1 MAILRPAATLSKLF
15 LIATWVMQE
24 ISAELAEQAGTHQR
38 FAFELRTISFISLL
52 LRHMTPPYALSRTFK
67 GVHETGAGPNCGR

>member
-24 ISAELAEQAGTHQR
+24 ISAELAEQAGMWR
-38 FAFELRTISFISLL
+38 
-52 LRHMTPPYALSRTFK
+52 
-67 GVHETGAGPNCGR
+67 CGDVSVA